1 MKRDTILLP
10 SRSSEWLSF
19 LFWLAVAIVMIL
31 IMSCSESGAVE
42 WQTGTV
48 VYVDYE
54 SGFYGIVRDDGEKL
68 VPSALPDGY
77 RTDGLR
83 IRFSGRIDDETLAIW
98 NWGKPFRLDSIE
110 QDPGEW
116 ITGTIR
122 YIDLEGGFYGII
134 ADDGTEYLPN
144 RLDDEFRVDG
154 LRVRFTGTPD
164 AEWASIYQWGQEFA
178 VHQME
183 KL

>member
-1 MKRDTILLP
+1 MKRTNFMDC
-10 SRSSEWLSF
+10 RSTEWLSL
-19 LFWLAVAIVMIL
+19 LFWFAAAIVLIL
-31 IMSCSESGAVE
+31 VMSCGDSEASE
-42 WQTGTV
+42 WQTGAV
-48 VYVDYE
+48 VYVNLE

-68 VPSALPDGY
+68 VPHTLPELYREDGK
-77 RTDGLR
+77 R
-83 IRFSGRIDDETLAIW
+83 IRFQGEIDDVSFGIW
-98 NWGKPFRLDSIE
+98 AWGKPFRLKTIE
-110 QDPGEW
+110 QDPKTW

>member
-1 MKRDTILLP
+1 MKRTNLID
-10 SRSSEWLSF
+10 SRSTEWLSL
-19 LFWLAVAIVMIL
+19 LFWFAAAIMLIL
-31 IMSCSESGAVE
+31 VMSCNDSEAGE
-42 WQTGTV
+42 WQTGSV
-48 VYVDYE
+48 AYVDIE

-68 VPSALPDGY
+68 VPFTLPESY
-77 RTDGLR
+77 RKDGLP
-83 IRFSGRIDDETLAIW
+83 IRFQGKMDESSFGIRA
-98 NWGKPFRLDSIE
+98 WGTPFRLDAIE
-110 QDPGEW
+110 QDPTAW

-134 ADDGTEYLPN
+134 ADDGAEYLPN
-144 RLDDEFRVDG
+144 RLDEAFRVDG

-178 VHQME
+178 VHHME